1 MNSNPDD
8 QSFPDEPL
16 LQPDDDD
23 RAGGPFPA
31 FDDPA
36 HSPGP
41 IVDKRAT
48 APAPEQPP
56 KDTQYAGHPQF
67 SQDAASNT
75 PPDGI
80 GNSEPVD
87 DVDEKTRHSDGQNP
101 ATLATTSPDPQKL
114 GAGPAIAEHSKD
126 AWEKPSSDNDPAEH
140 APNGAPG
147 TTDQRPRWEG
157 PPENRPRGYLPAV
170 DNPETDRD
178 AAGENLMDPDKSDTS
193 DALKTRGDR

>member
-1 MNSNPDD
+1 MNSNPNDD

-16 LQPDDDD
+16 VQPDDDN
-23 RAGGPFPA
+23 RAGGPFPP

-41 IVDKRAT
+41 DPEPQT
-48 APAPEQPP
+48 PTPEQPSI
-56 KDTQYAGHPQF
+56 DTRYAGHPHF

-75 PPDGI
+75 PPEGI

-87 DVDEKTRHSDGQNP
+87 DVDEKTRHSDGQNR
-101 ATLATTSPDPQKL
+101 ATLPTTNPDPQKL

-126 AWEKPSSDNDPAEH
+126 AWEKPGPSGDDPAEYP
-140 APNGAPG
+140 PNGEPG
-147 TTDQRPRWEG
+147 TTDQKPRWEG
-157 PPENRPRGYLPAV
+157 PPENRPRGYLRAL
-170 DNPETDRD
+170 DDPEVDRD
-178 AAGENLMDPDKSDTS
+178 AAGENLADPEKSNMG